1 MEKIARSLAGLH
13 LPRYQELPQM
23 GLYLEQTATYI
34 NEALAPLENVHLTP
48 VPWSATM
55 SSMT

>member
-34 NEALAPLENVHLTP
+34 NEALGPLGKRPPDQFHGQQLCQ
-48 VPWSATM
+48 A
-55 SSMT
+55 